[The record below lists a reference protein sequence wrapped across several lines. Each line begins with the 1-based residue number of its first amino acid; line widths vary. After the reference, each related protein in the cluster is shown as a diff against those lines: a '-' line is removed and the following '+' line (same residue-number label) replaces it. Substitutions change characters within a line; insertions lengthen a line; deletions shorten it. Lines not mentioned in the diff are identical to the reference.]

1 MVDLS
6 NFLSEAE
13 RLPPQVQEW
22 LNSGIMKPKNFWAMN
37 GSRWPSIKPLATKIF
52 ALVTSTTSSERSWS
66 TQGYIHSKIRNC
78 LGNEKVNKLVF
89 VKSNSQLLDPPP
101 LKASREGSGVSG
113 DAIPQTMSQA
123 PILIVDSSDESSSD
137 ESSSSDDE
145 SLSGKVVQAEGEEVI
160 MV

>member
-1 MVDLS
+1 L
-6 NFLSEAE
+6 FGE
-13 RLPPQVQEW
+13 
-22 LNSGIMKPKNFWAMN
+22 
-37 GSRWPSIKPLATKIF
+37 
-52 ALVTSTTSSERSWS
+52 
-66 TQGYIHSKIRNC
+66 
-78 LGNEKVNKLVF
+78 
-89 VKSNSQLLDPPP
+89 

-145 SLSGKVVQAEGEEVI
+145 SFSGKVVQAEGEEVI

>member
-1 MVDLS
+1 MTAFDDIEGINAPQLCYIKLKVKERWDFMYGDAHGLGYLLDPRYCNNHFEPILKAELTHFIIQFGQVDETIQTQRMVDLS

-78 LGNEKVNKLVF
+78 LGN
-89 VKSNSQLLDPPP
+89 
-101 LKASREGSGVSG
+101 
-113 DAIPQTMSQA
+113 
-123 PILIVDSSDESSSD
+123 
-137 ESSSSDDE
+137 
-145 SLSGKVVQAEGEEVI
+145 
-160 MV
+160 